1 MAWHVTLKAPKF
13 IKLKLKVSTNSQ
25 IEGEKKAMKKNT
37 FRSDRK
43 R

>member
-1 MAWHVTLKAPKF
+1 MAWHDTLKAPKF
-13 IKLKLKVSTNSQ
+13 IKLKVSTNSQ
-25 IEGEKKAMKKNT
+25 LEGEKKAMKKKT